1 MKSSNRT
8 VPAVELADQPVT
20 SAVEADLATGPASA
34 FAGLRRALGSLRE
47 AGADFGALPERYPAE
62 WAVLAGEGQGMARL
76 AGLALSASERR
87 LHRESEQTFRVM
99 AVAALALCRG
109 TSDLD
114 TPLLLRG
121 LGRTDLASLQGLIRA
136 AECGA
141 ATGRGRFCVT
151 LADATEIEPTAPAA
165 DFRAERSRYLRLLGL
180 DIGPDGFRTGTAT
193 SVTHPAGSTGSP
205 GQDTTTFLTA
215 LSPHVHPRERV
226 AAALAY
232 SRLSFYTGNWEGMA
246 IVAGACLPVAD
257 QLTSSD
263 VAWLSGGK
271 SPAGTD
277 EDNHAIEFE
286 PALLRHRDDIRGFL
300 LKVIGIQ
307 AAFRGRPDD
316 AIFYFRAIRDAEG
329 PLSAET
335 RAQSHLYAALTLTK
349 RKQRLAE
356 AVAELEAGFAAVPG
370 RRGEPASQR
379 RERGWLHNLRG
390 LTLFAERDMV
400 AALEQEK
407 AALDCIDGLYDA
419 SSVHL
424 RVNLVSN
431 ISVLQESA
439 GKLQQARATWER
451 FRDSVFE
458 QDAKFVKHHA
468 YRAGGLRIKAGDE
481 AGGVAE
487 LGESLRR
494 CVELADDFHECEI
507 AVELGTLLLR
517 RGDAAAA
524 ARHYD
529 QGAAAATRL
538 GDPYRMAVA
547 EIGRAAAARPRR
559 APATDVL
566 GPASACLVQPERM
579 HALIEGCQSGADL
592 LTLLPSPRTKLNRPF
607 DLVAR

>member
-1 MKSSNRT
+1 MESSHQT
-8 VPAVELADQPVT
+8 GLAVEFVDQPIT

-34 FAGLRRALGSLRE
+34 FAGLRRALGSLQE

-62 WAVLAGEGQGMARL
+62 WAVLTGEGQAMARL
-76 AGLALSASERR
+76 AGLAISASERR
-87 LHRESEQTFRVM
+87 LHRESEQTFRVL

-136 AECGA
+136 AECSA
-141 ATGRGRFCVT
+141 ATGHGRFFVT
-151 LADATEIEPTAPAA
+151 LADAIEVEPMTAPAA

-180 DIGPDGFRTGTAT
+180 GIEPDGFHTGTAA
-193 SVTHPAGSTGSP
+193 SVTHPAGGIESQ
-205 GQDTTTFLTA
+205 GQYAEPFVTA
-215 LSPHVHPRERV
+215 LNPDVAPRERA

-232 SRLSFYTGNWEGMA
+232 SQLSFYTGNWEGMA
-246 IVAGACLPVAD
+246 IVAGACLQAVG
-257 QLTSSD
+257 QLTDND
-263 VAWLSGGK
+263 VAWLGGEN
-271 SPAGTD
+271 STAGAG

-300 LKVIGIQ
+300 LKVLGIQ
-307 AAFRGRPDD
+307 AAFRGRHDD
-316 AIFYFRAIRDAEG
+316 AIFYFRSIRDTEG

-335 RAQSHLYAALTLTK
+335 RAQSHLYTALTLTK
-349 RKQRLAE
+349 RKQRLEE
-356 AVAELEAGFAAVPG
+356 AVAELQAGFAAVPQQP
-370 RRGEPASQR
+370 GEPASQR

-400 AALEQEK
+400 AAFEQEK

-439 GKLQQARATWER
+439 GRIQQAQATWER
-451 FRDSVFE
+451 FRDTVFE

-481 AGGVAE
+481 IGGAAE
-487 LGESLRR
+487 LGESLLR

-507 AVELGTLLLR
+507 AIELGTLLL
-517 RGDAAAA
+517 GLGNAAGAA
-524 ARHYD
+524 EHFD

-547 EIGRAAAARPRR
+547 QVGRAAAARR
-559 APATDVL
+559 APTADIL
-566 GPASACLVQPERM
+566 GSASACLVQPERLR
-579 HALIEGCQSGADL
+579 ALIDGCHSGVDL
-592 LTLLPSPRTKLNRPF
+592 LSLLPLPRTKLNRPF

>member
-1 MKSSNRT
+1 MESSNQT
-8 VPAVELADQPVT
+8 GLAVEFVDQPIT

-62 WAVLAGEGQGMARL
+62 WAVLTGGGQAMARL

-87 LHRESEQTFRVM
+87 LHRESEQTFRVL

-136 AECGA
+136 AECSA
-141 ATGRGRFCVT
+141 ATGQGRFFVT
-151 LADATEIEPTAPAA
+151 LADAIEVDPMTVPAA

-180 DIGPDGFRTGTAT
+180 DVEPDGFNTGTAAG
-193 SVTHPAGSTGSP
+193 VTHPAESTESREQYAAP
-205 GQDTTTFLTA
+205 FQTA
-215 LSPHVHPRERV
+215 LSPDVPPRERV

-232 SRLSFYTGNWEGMA
+232 SRLSFYAGNWEGMA
-246 IVAGACLPVAD
+246 IVAGACLPAVGR
-257 QLTSSD
+257 LTDDD
-263 VAWLSGGK
+263 VTWLGGN
-271 SPAGTD
+271 SATGAD

-286 PALLRHRDDIRGFL
+286 PALLRHRDDVRGFL
-300 LKVIGIQ
+300 LKVLGIQ
-307 AAFRGRPDD
+307 AAFRDRHDD
-316 AIFYFRAIRDAEG
+316 AILYFRTIRDTEG

-349 RKQRLAE
+349 RKQRLEE
-356 AVAELEAGFAAVPG
+356 AVAELEAGFAAVPL
-370 RRGEPASQR
+370 RPGEPASQR

-400 AALEQEK
+400 AAFEQER

-439 GKLQQARATWER
+439 GKLQQAQATWER

-481 AGGVAE
+481 AGGAVE

-507 AVELGTLLLR
+507 AIELGTLLLR
-517 RGDAAAA
+517 RGDATAAA
-524 ARHYD
+524 EHYD

-547 EIGRAAAARPRR
+547 EVGRAATARLRR
-559 APATDVL
+559 VPATDIL
-566 GPASACLVQPERM
+566 GSASACLVQPERLR
-579 HALIEGCQSGADL
+579 ALIEGCQSGADL
-592 LTLLPSPRTKLNRPF
+592 LSLLPGPRTKLNRPF